1 MSKESSRESVEGL
14 IDEAARREDAGF
26 DWEDLGVVTQG
37 TEIISVLRFGMQGLS
52 YAVRGADVSEV
63 MRAPKLTPLPGA
75 PPYVMGI
82 VLHRRQVVGVLDLNV
97 WLGLATPH
105 EATISTSSRLILVE
119 HGTFLV
125 ALYAEQVATVE
136 HWELDRTHAIPT
148 GLPERIRR
156 YAELAHEVDG
166 QLVPLLHIKKI
177 VEEAAVRG

>member
-1 MSKESSRESVEGL
+1 MAQDDKIDSVEGL
-14 IDEAARREDAGF
+14 IEQAARREDAGF
-26 DWEDLGVVTQG
+26 DWQDLGVAAEG
-37 TEIISVLRFGMQGLS
+37 AEIIPVLRFGMRGLS

-63 MRAPKLTPLPGA
+63 MRSPKLTPLPGA

-97 WLGLATPH
+97 WLGMATPH
-105 EATISTSSRLILVE
+105 EAGLSASSRLILVE

-136 HWELDRTHAIPT
+136 HWAADRTHSIPA

-156 YAELAHEVDG
+156 YAELAHEIDG

>member
-1 MSKESSRESVEGL
+1 
-14 IDEAARREDAGF
+14 
-26 DWEDLGVVTQG
+26 
-37 TEIISVLRFGMQGLS
+37 
-52 YAVRGADVSEV
+52 
-63 MRAPKLTPLPGA
+63 
-75 PPYVMGI
+75 MGI

-105 EATISTSSRLILVE
+105 EAGLAATSRLILVE

-136 HWELDRTHAIPT
+136 HWEVERTDEVPA

-156 YAELAHEVDG
+156 YAELTHEVEG